1 MHVRF
6 CFAMS
11 VVFSGLR
18 VLLNSEHNFIQKKGV
33 CEGQYY
39 VMVSRRYKVKGTTST
54 RVEELFN
61 FTNVCLTPNS

>member
-54 RVEELFN
+54 RV
-61 FTNVCLTPNS
+61 